1 MTRPAPFMTTITSRS
16 GLMKMMTSQP
26 TPWELELIQADNE
39 LRQLAREQAIMDIRK
54 LMQAHDIDCEQIC
67 PAKAAKA

>member
-1 MTRPAPFMTTITSRS
+1 
-16 GLMKMMTSQP
+16 MMTSQP
-26 TPWELELIQADNE
+26 TPWELEHIQADHE